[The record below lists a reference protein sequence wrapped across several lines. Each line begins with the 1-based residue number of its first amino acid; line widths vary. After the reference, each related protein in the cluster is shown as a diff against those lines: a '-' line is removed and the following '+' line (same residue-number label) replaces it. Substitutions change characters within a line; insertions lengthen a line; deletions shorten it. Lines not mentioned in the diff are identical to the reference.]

1 MKKIIFLTASIF
13 SLSMLTAG
21 NDPVSGD
28 KYCAKIKDG
37 KLTVMY
43 QGYPL
48 TSSITLNDGS
58 IIKMDGSIIKKDGS
72 TVLLREHKCVDKD
85 GKIVNENGA
94 KTMKRK

>member
-58 IIKMDGSIIKKDGS
+58 IIKKDGS
-72 TVLLREHKCVDKD
+72 TVLLREHQCVDKD